1 MILGSKKETIEKF
14 ARHEKDT
21 GSAEVQVAI
30 LTDKIASLT
39 EHLKA
44 NKKDYHSR
52 RGLLLMISHRRNL
65 LRYIYRSNISRY
77 ESLVS
82 KLGIRSIVRR

>member
-1 MILGSKKETIEKF
+1 MILGSRKEITEKF

-52 RGLLLMISHRRNL
+52 RGLFLMISHRRNL
-65 LRYIYRSNISRY
+65 LRYLYKSNISRY
-77 ESLVS
+77 ENLVS